1 MIWTDGAMD
10 LTTILDT
17 PPRILIADDDFY
29 TRDILRNYL
38 ENAGCEVV
46 DFDNGGDAHLAILNG
61 YRPDLALLD
70 IQMPR
75 MDGLALCRWLKSEG
89 RTRLIP
95 VIIVTAF
102 DAEDEKL
109 NAIESGADDF
119 VGKPFNATVLLTRVR
134 SLLRLKKLHD
144 DLERSNTVLSQVL
157 TRYVSPEVA
166 SVILADPEKHL
177 KLGGQTRFVT
187 VLFADLRGFTRF
199 TERNPADQVVEA
211 LNLLFTRL
219 SDPIYDNGGTL
230 DKYLGDAILSFWGA
244 PLQREDDAHWSLR
257 AAIGMQAAFQD
268 IQSDPEN
275 EILKPL
281 GLGIGIHSGEA
292 IVGNIGSER
301 VMDYTVIGDTAN
313 IARRMQEM
321 ARPGEILISQSTLR
335 LVPAARV
342 RPLTVQALPGR
353 LEPVAI
359 YRLLRLRD

>member
-1 MIWTDGAMD
+1 MD
-10 LTTILDT
+10 LTTILET

-29 TRDILRNYL
+29 TRDILRTYL

-46 DFDNGGDAHLAILNG
+46 DFDNGGDARLAVLDG
-61 YRPDLALLD
+61 YEPDLALLD
-70 IQMPR
+70 IQMPQL
-75 MDGLALCRWLKSEG
+75 DGLTLCRWMKGEE

-109 NAIESGADDF
+109 NSIEAGADDF
-119 VGKPFNATVLLTRVR
+119 VGKPFDATVLLTRVR
-134 SLLRLKKLHD
+134 SLLRLKRLHD
-144 DLERSNTVLSQVL
+144 DLESSNALLNQVL
-157 TRYVSPEVA
+157 NRYITPEIA
-166 SVILADPEKHL
+166 GVILADPEKHM
-177 KLGGQTRFVT
+177 KLGGQTRTVT
-187 VLFADLRGFTRF
+187 ILFADLRGFTRF
-199 TERNPADQVVEA
+199 TENQPADKVVEA

-219 SDPIYDNGGTL
+219 SEPIYENGGTL
-230 DKYLGDAILSFWGA
+230 DKYLGDAVQSFWGA
-244 PLQREDDAHWSLR
+244 PLQREDDAHWALR
-257 AAIGMQAAFQD
+257 AALGMQEAFKAVQD
-268 IQSDPEN
+268 DPSHA
-275 EILKPL
+275 ILKPL

-313 IARRMQEM
+313 IARRLQEM
-321 ARPGEILISQSTLR
+321 ARPGDILISQSTLR
-335 LVPAARV
+335 QVPAARV